1 MARKIIWFI
10 VAVLIIGVVLYAYQY
25 NDEFQRIMSNI
36 NFSNANEA
44 MNKVKEL
51 AQQLSWAVASGT
63 TVVLSGTDTV
73 ISGAIDTLSGTVAEV
88 ASGANEAL
96 SGTIN

>member
-51 AQQLSWAVASGT
+51 AQQLS
-63 TVVLSGTDTV
+63 
-73 ISGAIDTLSGTVAEV
+73 
-88 ASGANEAL
+88 
-96 SGTIN
+96 